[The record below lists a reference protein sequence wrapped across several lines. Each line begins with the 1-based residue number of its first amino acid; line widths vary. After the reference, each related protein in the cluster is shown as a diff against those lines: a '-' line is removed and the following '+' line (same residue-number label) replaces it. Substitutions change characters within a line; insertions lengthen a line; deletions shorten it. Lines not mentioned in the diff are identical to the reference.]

1 MLSRKIA
8 RKGAAEM
15 RLDEL
20 YGNEALKAR
29 LSAAF
34 DSGRIAHSYLLCG
47 PEGSGKHTLARSMAA
62 AMQCTGHGALP
73 CGVCTACRKV
83 LAGQHPDVITV
94 NDPEHKLIAVDVI
107 RRMRA
112 DMFIRPNEGRR
123 KIYILDQDMGEPS
136 QNALLKILE
145 EPPDYG
151 VFLILTPNAEKMLA
165 TIRSRCAELKLSPL
179 TPEEALPA
187 LQKQFPERSD
197 AELRAALLR
206 AGGYLGQAAAQ
217 LAEGLSEHTAAFA
230 AAYAARD
237 TLGLLGVL
245 LPMEKLRRDQLSPVL
260 EQWRTLLADALAAKS
275 GLPAALP
282 QTAAVCKGRTGAE
295 LLTGVQALQTAID
308 DLNANVGPGPI
319 IGWLT
324 IALR

>member
-1 MLSRKIA
+1 
-8 RKGAAEM
+8 M
-15 RLDEL
+15 RLDGL

-34 DSGRIAHSYLLCG
+34 DSGRVAHSYLLCG
-47 PEGSGKHTLARSMAA
+47 PDGSGKHTLARSMAA
-62 AMQCTGHGALP
+62 A
-73 CGVCTACRKV
+73 TACRKV
-83 LAGQHPDVITV
+83 LSGQHPDVITV

-112 DMFIRPNEGRR
+112 DMFVRPNEGER

-151 VFLILTPNAEKMLA
+151 VFLILTANAEKLLA

-187 LQKQFPERSD
+187 LRKQFPERPD
-197 AELRAALLR
+197 EELRAALLR

-217 LAEGLSEHTAAFA
+217 LTEGLSEHTAAFA

-245 LPMEKLRRDQLSPVL
+245 LPMEKLRRDLS
-260 EQWRTLLADALAAKS
+260 S
-275 GLPAALP
+275 GGRCWPTRWP
-282 QTAAVCKGRTGAE
+282 RRAVC
-295 LLTGVQALQTAID
+295 
-308 DLNANVGPGPI
+308 
-319 IGWLT
+319 
-324 IALR
+324 LRRSR

>member
-1 MLSRKIA
+1 
-8 RKGAAEM
+8 M
-15 RLDEL
+15 RLDGL

-34 DSGRIAHSYLLCG
+34 DSGRVAHSYLLCG
-47 PEGSGKHTLARSMAA
+47 PDGSGKHTLARSMAA
-62 AMQCTGHGALP
+62 AMQCTGRGELP

-83 LAGQHPDVITV
+83 LSVQHPDVITV

-112 DMFIRPNEGRR
+112 DMFVRPNEGQR

-151 VFLILTPNAEKMLA
+151 VFLILTANAEKMLA

-187 LQKQFPERSD
+187 LRKQFPERPD
-197 AELRAALLR
+197 EELRAALLR

-217 LAEGLSEHTAAFA
+217 LTEGLSEHTAAFA

-245 LPMEKLRRDQLSPVL
+245 LPMEKLRRDQLSPIL

-275 GLPAALP
+275 GLPAALSL
-282 QTAAVCKGRTGAE
+282 TASVCKSRTGAE
-295 LLTGVQALQTAID
+295 LLAGVQALQTAID

-319 IGWLT
+319 VGWLT

>member
-1 MLSRKIA
+1 
-8 RKGAAEM
+8 
-15 RLDEL
+15 
-20 YGNEALKAR
+20 
-29 LSAAF
+29 
-34 DSGRIAHSYLLCG
+34 
-47 PEGSGKHTLARSMAA
+47 
-62 AMQCTGHGALP
+62 
-73 CGVCTACRKV
+73 
-83 LAGQHPDVITV
+83 
-94 NDPEHKLIAVDVI
+94 
-107 RRMRA
+107 
-112 DMFIRPNEGRR
+112 
-123 KIYILDQDMGEPS
+123 MGEPS

-151 VFLILTPNAEKMLA
+151 VFLILTANAEKMLA

-187 LQKQFPERSD
+187 LRKQFPERPEE
-197 AELRAALLR
+197 ELRAALLR

-217 LAEGLSEHTAAFA
+217 LTEGLSEHTAAFA

-245 LPMEKLRRDQLSPVL
+245 LPMEKLRRDQLSPIL

-275 GLPAALP
+275 GLPAALSL
-282 QTAAVCKGRTGAE
+282 TASVCKSRTGAE
-295 LLTGVQALQTAID
+295 LLAGVQALQTAID

-319 IGWLT
+319 AGWLT